1 VIPDWLSDDAPIPSA
16 ADFAR
21 HFIKPRVP
29 YQSMR
34 SYLLTTKRARDFV
47 KDHGGTVGIYCRI
60 TDGSN
65 VSSDGKG
72 YPANVPWFTFAPTD
86 REEIKPLTAVGK
98 HWECVEMV
106 RPDAGHAV

>member
-1 VIPDWLSDDAPIPSA
+1 
-16 ADFAR
+16 
-21 HFIKPRVP
+21 
-29 YQSMR
+29 MR
-34 SYLLTTKRARDFV
+34 SYLLTTRKARDFV

-65 VSSDGKG
+65 VSSDGRG

-98 HWECVEMV
+98 NWECVEMV
-106 RPDAGHAV
+106 RPDA

>member
-1 VIPDWLSDDAPIPSA
+1 VAHSGSMYDEPGPYPL
-16 ADFAR
+16 
-21 HFIKPRVP
+21 KPRKPRLP

-72 YPANVPWFTFAPTD
+72 YPSGVPWFTFAPSD
-86 REEIKPLTAVGK
+86 REEIKPLSEVGK

-106 RPDAGHAV
+106 KA